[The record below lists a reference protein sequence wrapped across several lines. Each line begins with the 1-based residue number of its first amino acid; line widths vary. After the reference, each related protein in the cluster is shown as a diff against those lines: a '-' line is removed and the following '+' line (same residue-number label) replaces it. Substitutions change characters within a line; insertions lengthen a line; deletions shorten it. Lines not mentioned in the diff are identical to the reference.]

1 MSKGIFSWTLTL
13 MVFVIGFV
21 FSLQFPHFHFVSADC
36 SPYDVYFVSSI
47 SSSKGWLLVVVDQ
60 DSWTCE
66 MIAGEWMPRPPC
78 APNEYYLLTDGN
90 KTILLGGSDP
100 SRETFVGFV
109 NETLYVL
116 TVINSRVR
124 IKT

>member
-1 MSKGIFSWTLTL
+1 
-13 MVFVIGFV
+13 
-21 FSLQFPHFHFVSADC
+21 
-36 SPYDVYFVSSI
+36 
-47 SSSKGWLLVVVDQ
+47 
-60 DSWTCE
+60 
-66 MIAGEWMPRPPC
+66 MPRPPC